1 MAAILIQGED
11 MVTTEG
17 DIRITGG
24 GGLTIAAGH
33 ITGAGI
39 LTTDGGGLTTEDG
52 IHGTGDTAPGTARGI
67 LPMGIFL
74 LHQPSM

>member
-17 DIRITGG
+17 DIRITGV

-39 LTTDGGGLTTEDG
+39 LTTDGGGLTMEDG
-52 IHGTGDTAPGTARGI
+52 IHGTGDTAHGTARGI